1 MRPALSGGATL
12 NYSSP
17 CVASQ
22 RQTSTLNPKPS
33 PIGHQKHSSYKP
45 QITIGGQIFAVF
57 GPFLRNAQMLQ
68 KHLRIAGIA
77 PVGGPIVLGVFG
89 EIIAIHGCGFAVPN
103 API

>member
-1 MRPALSGGATL
+1 MG
-12 NYSSP
+12 N
-17 CVASQ
+17 
-22 RQTSTLNPKPS
+22 
-33 PIGHQKHSSYKP
+33 QKHSSYKP
-45 QITIGGQIFAVF
+45 VPQITCGGHIAF

-89 EIIAIHGCGFAVPN
+89 EIIAIHGCGFSVPN